1 MKPKARY
8 LSGIFSEKQE
18 ITKLGGVSSPVAHQS
33 TTDHGRP
40 IFLLEPG
47 DLLAHS

>member
-18 ITKLGGVSSPVAHQS
+18 ITKVRWCFFSCGSPEH
-33 TTDHGRP
+33 HRP
-40 IFLLEPG
+40 WKTHFPAG
-47 DLLAHS
+47 TG